1 MLHLVFLDA
10 ETVGRDIDL
19 SGFAQFGQVEIY
31 PVTFPNE
38 VIARVKPAEIV
49 ITNKVVI
56 DKTVMDAA
64 PNLKLICVAAT
75 GTNNV
80 DLDYAKQKGIAVTNV
95 PGYSTQSVVEM
106 TFAMLFYL
114 LMHLPYY
121 DNYVKSGEYAQSLI
135 FTHLDRPFGELDG
148 KRWGIIGLGNIGR
161 NVAKVARCF
170 GCEVVYYSTSGQNI
184 NPEFKRVDLPELL
197 ETSDIVS
204 IHAPLNER
212 TKNLITYNEL
222 KRMQRHAILLNLG
235 RGGIVNEADL
245 ARALEEGLIA
255 AAGLDVLEQEPI
267 RPDNPL
273 LKLKEKEKILIT
285 PHIAWSSIEAR
296 KRLMDEVIL
305 NIKAFLKG
313 EQRNRI
319 V

>member
-1 MLHLVFLDA
+1 MFSLVFLDA

-19 SGFAQFGQVEIY
+19 SGLKQFGQVEIY
-31 PVTFPNE
+31 PVTLPDE
-38 VIARVKPAEIV
+38 VIARVRSAEIV

-56 DKTVMDAA
+56 DKAVMDAA

-75 GTNNV
+75 GTNNI
-80 DLDYAKQKGIAVTNV
+80 DIDYAKQKGIAVTNV

-114 LMHLPYY
+114 LRHLSYY
-121 DNYVKSGEYAQSLI
+121 DNYVKSGRYAQSSI
-135 FTHLDRPFGELDG
+135 FTHLDRPFWELVG

-161 NVAKVARCF
+161 NVARIAKCF
-170 GCEVVYYSTSGQNI
+170 GCEVVYYSTSGRNI
-184 NPEFKRVDLPELL
+184 NPEFKRVNLSELL

-204 IHAPLNER
+204 IHAPLNKR
-212 TKNLITYNEL
+212 TRNLITYNEL
-222 KRMQRHAILLNLG
+222 KCMQRHAILLNLG
-235 RGGIVNEADL
+235 RGGIVNEIDL

-267 RPDNPL
+267 HPDNPL
-273 LKLKEKEKILIT
+273 LKLKDKILIT

-296 KRLMDEVIL
+296 KRLIDEVVL
-305 NIKAFLKG
+305 NIKAFLNG
-313 EQRNRI
+313 EWRNRI
-319 V
+319 I

>member
-1 MLHLVFLDA
+1 MFSLVFLDA

-19 SGFAQFGQVEIY
+19 SGLKQFGQVEIY
-31 PVTFPNE
+31 PVTHPDE
-38 VIARVKPAEIV
+38 VIARVSSAEIV

-56 DKTVMDAA
+56 DKAVMDAA

-75 GTNNV
+75 GTNNI
-80 DLDYAKQKGIAVTNV
+80 DIDYAKQKGIAVTNV

-114 LMHLPYY
+114 LRHLSYY
-121 DNYVKSGEYAQSLI
+121 DNYVKSGRYAQSSI
-135 FTHLDRPFGELDG
+135 FTHLDRPFWELVG

-161 NVAKVARCF
+161 NVARIAKCF
-170 GCEVVYYSTSGQNI
+170 GCEVVYYSTSGRNI
-184 NPEFKRVDLPELL
+184 NPEFKRVNLSELL

-204 IHAPLNER
+204 IHAPLNKR
-212 TKNLITYNEL
+212 TRNLITYNEL
-222 KRMQRHAILLNLG
+222 KCMQRHAILLNLG
-235 RGGIVNEADL
+235 RGGIVNEIDL

-267 RPDNPL
+267 HPDNPL
-273 LKLKEKEKILIT
+273 LKLKDKILIT

-296 KRLMDEVIL
+296 KRLIDEVVL
-305 NIKAFLKG
+305 NIKAFLNG
-313 EQRNRI
+313 EWRNRI

>member
-1 MLHLVFLDA
+1 MSSLVFLDA

-19 SGFAQFGQVEIY
+19 SGLKQFGQVEIY
-31 PVTFPNE
+31 SVTYPNE
-38 VIARVKPAEIV
+38 VIARVSSAEIV

-56 DKTVMDAA
+56 DKVVMDAA

-75 GTNNV
+75 GTNNI
-80 DLDYAKQKGIAVTNV
+80 DIDYAKQKGIAVTNV

-114 LMHLPYY
+114 LRHLSYY
-121 DNYVKSGEYAQSLI
+121 DNYVKSGRYAQSSI
-135 FTHLDRPFGELDG
+135 FTHLDRPFWELVG

-161 NVAKVARCF
+161 NVARIAKCF
-170 GCEVVYYSTSGQNI
+170 GCEVVYYSTSGRNI
-184 NPEFKRVDLPELL
+184 NPEFKRVNLSELL

-204 IHAPLNER
+204 IHAPLNKR
-212 TKNLITYNEL
+212 TRNLITYNEL
-222 KRMQRHAILLNLG
+222 KCMQRHAILLNLG
-235 RGGIVNEADL
+235 RGGIVNEIDL

-267 RPDNPL
+267 HPDNPL
-273 LKLKEKEKILIT
+273 LKLKDKILIT

-296 KRLMDEVIL
+296 KRLIDEVVL
-305 NIKAFLKG
+305 NIKAFLNG
-313 EQRNRI
+313 EWRNRI
-319 V
+319 I